1 VRSHCRIVFGERP
14 SATASSRGVT
24 SSGQLLTTLRISLGG
39 LAPASQL
46 SPRETEVFELLSQG
60 LTNKEIARTL
70 ENSELRRALQQQRST
85 QNFADRTSLN
95 SPLLERE
102 FGGPALPA

>member
-1 VRSHCRIVFGERP
+1 MRSHCRIVFGERP

-70 ENSELRRALQQQRST
+70 VVSESTAKVHVRHILEKLGVKTRTAAAALYPELRRP
-85 QNFADRTSLN
+85 D
-95 SPLLERE
+95 
-102 FGGPALPA
+102 